1 MAVNYAQDD
10 SDGASR
16 AAYLKSAGRPVRAF
30 EPHKLDPA
38 LQAKLDKIMRIK
50 AKRDDLRRVREIAA
64 GIESALERQLAQAR
78 RSCGA
83 EPGWL
88 LQQARWLR
96 AELDA
101 LDL

>member
-1 MAVNYAQDD
+1 MAVNYDI
-10 SDGASR
+10 DGASR

-30 EPHKLDPA
+30 EPHTKLDPA
-38 LQAKLDKIMRIK
+38 REAKVARILKIK
-50 AKRDDLRRVREIAA
+50 AKRDDLRRVQQIAA
-64 GIESALERQLAQAR
+64 GIQSALERQLAQAR
-78 RSCGA
+78 RSHGS
-83 EPGWL
+83 EEGWL